1 MVRLSGCGS
10 PRGSRGV
17 SVVDLAH
24 VLGSFFLGLLVLLRI
39 SLVHLEASPTRCRRD
54 LEEVSRSEHK
64 IRIVAVVAS
73 S

>member
-10 PRGSRGV
+10 PRGSREM
-17 SVVDLAH
+17 VDLAH
-24 VLGSFFLGLLVLLRI
+24 VLGSFFLSLLVLLRI